1 MKNLWMIWCI
11 AFLFSCQQKEEK
23 QWMPNKNEEKKEKL
37 ISNKKMILIE
47 GGQYTPFYGRKD
59 TLVTVEPFY
68 MDDTPVTNA
77 EFLEF
82 VKKNPQWSKS
92 KVKAIYSDST
102 YLKEWP
108 SDFELPKKYKPN
120 SPVCYVSW
128 FAAKAYAESVGKRLP
143 TQDEWEFVGQ
153 ADDKAKDATKKPSY
167 SSDIIDLYNIKD
179 KQYAEIGKSNPN
191 VYGIYN
197 MFDLVWEWS
206 EDFNSTLTTGDSR
219 KSQFDDKQLSC
230 AGSAISANDIYN
242 YAAFMRFA
250 FRTSVKA
257 NYTISNLGFR
267 CAKDAEPKDGNI
279 KK

>member
-1 MKNLWMIWCI
+1 MKNLLIILSILLLQACNR
-11 AFLFSCQQKEEK
+11 QQDKK
-23 QWMPNKNEEKKEKL
+23 FVANKEKTKAEK
-37 ISNKKMILIE
+37 IVSNKKMIRIE

-68 MDDTPVTNA
+68 MDETPVTNA

-82 VKKNPQWSKS
+82 VKQNPQWSKS
-92 KVKAIYSDST
+92 KVKAIYVDAT
-102 YLKEWP
+102 YLHDWP
-108 SDFELPKKYKPN
+108 SDFELPKNYKPN
-120 SPVCYVSW
+120 SPVCFVSW

-143 TQDEWEFVGQ
+143 NQDEWEFVAQ
-153 ADDKAKDATKKPSY
+153 ADATDKNATKKKSY
-167 SSDIIDLYNIKD
+167 SSDIIDLYNVKD
-179 KQYAEIGKSNPN
+179 KQYHEIAQSQPN
-191 VYGIYN
+191 AFGIYN
-197 MFDLVWEWS
+197 MFDLIWEWS

-257 NYTISNLGFR
+257 NYSISNLGFR
-267 CAKDAEPKDGNI
+267 CAKDAKEMASK
-279 KK
+279 

>member
-1 MKNLWMIWCI
+1 MKNLLIILSILLLQACNR
-11 AFLFSCQQKEEK
+11 QQDKKFVANKEQPKAEK
-23 QWMPNKNEEKKEKL
+23 
-37 ISNKKMILIE
+37 IVSNKKMIRIE

-68 MDDTPVTNA
+68 MDETPVTNA

-92 KVKAIYSDST
+92 KIKSIYADST
-102 YLKEWP
+102 YLHNWP
-108 SDFELPKKYKPN
+108 SDFELPKNYKPN
-120 SPVCYVSW
+120 SPVCFVSW

-143 TQDEWEFVGQ
+143 NQDEWEFVAQ
-153 ADDKAKDATKKPSY
+153 ADATDKNATKKKSY
-167 SSDIIDLYNIKD
+167 SSDIIDLYNVKD
-179 KQYAEIGKSNPN
+179 KQYHEIAQSQPN
-191 VYGIYN
+191 AFGIYN
-197 MFDLVWEWS
+197 MFDLIWEWS

-257 NYTISNLGFR
+257 NYSISNLGFR
-267 CAKDAEPKDGNI
+267 CAKDAKEVASK
-279 KK
+279 

>member
-1 MKNLWMIWCI
+1 MKK
-11 AFLFSCQQKEEK
+11 LFFIIFFALLTSCSHKNEK
-23 QWMPNKNEEKKEKL
+23 QWVANKDQPKAEKL

-59 TLVTVEPFY
+59 TLVTVQPFW
-68 MDDTPVTNA
+68 MDETPITNA

-92 KVKAIYSDST
+92 KVKAIYADST
-102 YLKEWP
+102 YLKDWP
-108 SDFELPKKYKPN
+108 SDFELPKNYKPN

-143 TQDEWEFVGQ
+143 TQDEWEFTGQ
-153 ADDKAKDATKKPSY
+153 ADATSKDATKKPSY

-179 KQYAEIGKSNPN
+179 KQYGEVGKSTPN

-197 MFDLVWEWS
+197 MFDMIWEWS

-257 NYTISNLGFR
+257 NYSISNLGFR
-267 CAKDAEPKDGNI
+267 CAKDANPKSDI
-279 KK
+279 KAQ

>member
-1 MKNLWMIWCI
+1 MKNLLIILSILLLQACNR
-11 AFLFSCQQKEEK
+11 QQDKK
-23 QWMPNKNEEKKEKL
+23 FVANKEKTKAEK
-37 ISNKKMILIE
+37 IVSNKKMIRIE

-68 MDDTPVTNA
+68 MDETPVTNA

-92 KVKAIYSDST
+92 KIKSIYADST
-102 YLKEWP
+102 YLHNWP
-108 SDFELPKKYKPN
+108 SDFELPKNYKPN
-120 SPVCYVSW
+120 SPVCFVSW

-143 TQDEWEFVGQ
+143 NQDEWEFVAQ
-153 ADDKAKDATKKPSY
+153 ADATDKNATKKKSY
-167 SSDIIDLYNIKD
+167 SSDIIDLYNVKD
-179 KQYAEIGKSNPN
+179 KQYHEIAQSQPN
-191 VYGIYN
+191 AFGIYN
-197 MFDLVWEWS
+197 MFDLIWEWS

-257 NYTISNLGFR
+257 NYSISNLGFR
-267 CAKDAEPKDGNI
+267 CAKDAKEMASK
-279 KK
+279 

>member
-1 MKNLWMIWCI
+1 MIMVVML
-11 AFLFSCQQKEEK
+11 LFSCQQKQET
-23 QWMPNKNEEKKEKL
+23 QWVANKEIQKNETVV
-37 ISNKKMILIE
+37 SHKKMIYIE

-59 TLVTVEPFY
+59 TLVAVKPFY

-92 KVKAIYSDST
+92 KIKSIYADAN
-102 YLKEWP
+102 YLKDWP
-108 SDFELPKKYKPN
+108 SDFELPAKYKPN
-120 SPVCYVSW
+120 SPVCHVSW

-143 TQDEWEFVGQ
+143 NQDEWEFVGQ
-153 ADDKAKDATKKPSY
+153 ADETTKNATKKPSY

-179 KQYAEIGKSNPN
+179 KQYAEIGKSKPN
-191 VYGIYN
+191 VFGIYN
-197 MFDLVWEWS
+197 MFDLIWEWS

-250 FRTSVKA
+250 LRTSVKA
-257 NYTISNLGFR
+257 NFCISNLGFR
-267 CAKDAEPKDGNI
+267 CAKDVETIDENI